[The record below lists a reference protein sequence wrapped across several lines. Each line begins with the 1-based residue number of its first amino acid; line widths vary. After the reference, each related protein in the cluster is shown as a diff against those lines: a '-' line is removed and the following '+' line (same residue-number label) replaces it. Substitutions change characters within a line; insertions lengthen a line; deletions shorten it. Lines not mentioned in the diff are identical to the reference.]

1 MGKRKQT
8 GVAAAILGII
18 LCLCSCA
25 GSAEKST
32 VASNSSSDM
41 SAAVSD
47 AGAEGSQEKA
57 EETSAEAGTGTGTKV
72 QDTSRKLIQH
82 LDYSIETREFDE
94 FVKNINQ
101 LVSDMQGYIEYSE
114 ICGNDSKNYGEG
126 QRSASYTLRIPADT
140 SEHFKEKIQ
149 EMGTLTRQSESVE
162 DVTLQYVDTES
173 HIAAL
178 KTEQESLMKMLEQ
191 ADSIETI
198 LAVQNQLTQVR
209 YELESYESQKKTYD
223 NAVAYSTIQVYVQEV
238 EREAQVSGTYG
249 EKLMERLSRNLY
261 GIKTGFISLS
271 MWFLGALPYWILLA
285 VVFALGCF
293 FYKKFAKRKGKDE
306 RKKKE

>member
-1 MGKRKQT
+1 MGKRNQT

-114 ICGNDSKNYGEG
+114 IYGNDSKNYGEG

-209 YELESYESQKKTYD
+209 YELESYE
-223 NAVAYSTIQVYVQEV
+223 
-238 EREAQVSGTYG
+238 
-249 EKLMERLSRNLY
+249 
-261 GIKTGFISLS
+261 
-271 MWFLGALPYWILLA
+271 
-285 VVFALGCF
+285 
-293 FYKKFAKRKGKDE
+293 
-306 RKKKE
+306 

>member
-57 EETSAEAGTGTGTKV
+57 EETSTEAGTGTGTKV

-82 LDYSIETREFDE
+82 LDYSIETREFDG

-114 ICGNDSKNYGEG
+114 IYGNDSKNYGEG

-178 KTEQESLMKMLEQ
+178 KTEQESLMKMLE
-191 ADSIETI
+191 
-198 LAVQNQLTQVR
+198 
-209 YELESYESQKKTYD
+209 
-223 NAVAYSTIQVYVQEV
+223 
-238 EREAQVSGTYG
+238 
-249 EKLMERLSRNLY
+249 
-261 GIKTGFISLS
+261 
-271 MWFLGALPYWILLA
+271 
-285 VVFALGCF
+285 
-293 FYKKFAKRKGKDE
+293 
-306 RKKKE
+306 